1 MAAVDNIINNAIL
14 IANNKSN
21 LADAYTGIAIQQAQ
35 GGYITNPPEIGMSSV
50 DEPNVF
56 IPTRVSGID
65 TTLFNSMYGKIIEDL
80 ADRYLDFMTTFFPI
94 RPTLMPAVEE
104 WLENAIV
111 QGGSGIKASV
121 EAQIWQ
127 RDRDRI
133 STEASSASEEAISM
147 WADRGYP
154 LPPGAANAT
163 LQAIARKRS
172 ADMAAVSRDAAI
184 KAFETEIENVRFAIA
199 QAIDYRT
206 KALSAAGDYIRAL
219 AVAPNIAS
227 SMSSQ
232 SADAQA
238 RLISAVSGYYN
249 SRINAA
255 ELEAKILMFNA
266 DNGLKA
272 VLANQDT
279 EAKFAGLRVQAA
291 VSAAESIG
299 QQAAAALN
307 GLNATAQLSESVG

>member
-1 MAAVDNIINNAIL
+1 MPAVENIINNAIMV
-14 IANNKSN
+14 AQNKSN
-21 LADAYTGIAIQQAQ
+21 LADAYTGIAIQQAR
-35 GGYITNPPEIGMSSV
+35 GGYVASPPEIGISSV
-50 DEPNVF
+50 DEPNVY

-65 TTLFNSMYGKIIEDL
+65 TALFNSMYRQIIEDL
-80 ADRYLDFMTTFFPI
+80 SDRYLDFMTTFFPI
-94 RPTLMPAVEE
+94 RPSLMPAVEL
-104 WLENAIV
+104 WLENAIT
-111 QGGSGIKASV
+111 QGGTGIRASV
-121 EAQIWQ
+121 EEQIWQ

-133 STEASSASEEAISM
+133 STEASSASEEAVSM
-147 WADRGYP
+147 WAARGYP

-172 ADMAAVSRDAAI
+172 ADMAAVSREAAI
-184 KAFETEIENVRFAIA
+184 KAFETEIENVRFAIT

-206 KALSAAGDYIRAL
+206 KALSAAGDFIKAL

-238 RLISAVSGYYN
+238 RLISAVGSYYN
-249 SRINAA
+249 SRINAG

-266 DNGLKA
+266 DNSLKA

-307 GLNATAQLSESVG
+307 GLNATAQLSESVD